1 MVLLKN
7 IQRIILSAGFIL
19 LSFSLSAQS
28 NETIIS
34 AFEKSYRQ
42 EKSGEYKKAAE
53 TLKKVYSDDSY
64 ELNLRIGWLLYNAGL
79 FDKSGAHYQK
89 AVNLRPY
96 AIEAKF
102 GLIYPKA
109 AKGKWAEV
117 ENIYKKILEIA
128 PKNTIANY
136 RIGLLYYGQKNYLKA
151 MNHFSTVVDLYPFDY
166 DALLMSGWTAYF
178 LGKQRDAEVYFNKAL
193 MAKPG
198 DESATEGLSYLK

>member
-19 LSFSLSAQS
+19 LCFSLSAQS

-34 AFEKSYRQ
+34 AFEKSYKQ

-79 FDKSGAHYQK
+79 FDESGAHYQK
-89 AVNLRPY
+89 AVNLSPY

-102 GLIYPKA
+102 GLIYPKT

-117 ENIYKKILEIA
+117 ENIYTKILEIA

-136 RIGLLYYGQKNYLKA
+136 RIGLLYYGQKNYVKA
-151 MNHFSTVVDLYPFDY
+151 MNHFSMVVDLYPFDY

-178 LGKQRDAEVYFNKAL
+178 LGKKRDAEVYFNKAL
-193 MAKPG
+193 FARPVDK
-198 DESATEGLSYLK
+198 SALEGLSYLK

>member
-7 IQRIILSAGFIL
+7 IKRIILSSGFIL
-19 LSFSLSAQS
+19 LSLSLSAQS

-34 AFEKSYRQ
+34 AFEKSYQQ

-79 FDKSGAHYQK
+79 FDESGAHYQK

-102 GLIYPKA
+102 GLIYPKT
-109 AKGKWAEV
+109 AKGKWVEV
-117 ENIYKKILEIA
+117 ENIYTKILEIA
-128 PKNTIANY
+128 PKNSFANY
-136 RIGLLYYGQKNYLKA
+136 RIGLLYYGQKNYVKA
-151 MNHFSTVVDLYPFDY
+151 MNHFSTVLDLYPFDY

-178 LGKQRDAEVYFNKAL
+178 LGKKRDAEVYFNKAL
-193 MAKPG
+193 FAKPG
-198 DESATEGLSYLK
+198 DESALEGLSYLK